1 MKRFKLDE
9 NMPARAQAVLRE
21 AGHDATTVL
30 EQGLGGARDE
40 TVAAACAAEKRIL
53 VTLDLDFADM
63 RLYGSVDAPGII
75 VIRLPRQDIDLIRTV
90 MLRALVELER
100 EPLDGGIWIVEPH
113 RVRIWREDG

>member
-9 NMPARAQAVLRE
+9 NMPARAAAVLRE
-21 AGHDATTVL
+21 AGHDVTTVL
-30 EQGLGGARDE
+30 EQGLGGVRDE
-40 TVAAACAAEKRIL
+40 AVAGACTAEKRIL

-63 RLYGSVDAPGII
+63 RLYGSVDEPGII
-75 VIRLPRQDIDLIRTV
+75 VIRLPRQDAALIRTV
-90 MLRALVELER
+90 IVRALAELAR